1 MSEDKFTLL
10 IVDDEPNVIKSV
22 KRLLFETDYKILSA
36 ESGEKG
42 LTMFE
47 GNEIDLVISDYRMPG
62 MNGVEFLRRVRELYP
77 DTIRLILSGYADVAA
92 VVEAINDGQVY
103 KFISKPWN
111 DQELLTTIMRALDQ
125 HRLKNENKRLTEEL
139 RDRNAELEELT
150 RSLEEKVF
158 DRTRDLEIRN
168 RALHIAHKLM
178 DHLPVGVLG
187 LNSDM
192 SIAYINKVARDKMS
206 DLVISPGQSA
216 NGVVCDELLKAV
228 SEALESGNSA
238 MIKGCHSLGVQVIVS
253 PLPDKAGAVCV
264 ILADQND
271 SSGVSDHAGTE
282 QSDSTHH
289 EVHSQA

>member
-1 MSEDKFTLL
+1 MSEASFTLL

-22 KRLLFETDYKILSA
+22 KRLLFETDYKILTA

-62 MNGVEFLRRVRELYP
+62 MNGVEFLREVRERYP

-125 HRLKNENKRLTEEL
+125 HHLERENRRLTEEL

-150 RSLEEKVF
+150 RSLEEKVLQ
-158 DRTRDLEIRN
+158 RTRDLEIRN
-168 RALHIAHKLM
+168 RALNVAHKLM
-178 DHLPVGVLG
+178 DHLPIGVIG
-187 LNSDM
+187 LNTDM
-192 SIAYINKVARDKMS
+192 SIAYINKSARDRLGE
-206 DLVISPGQSA
+206 LVISPGQNA
-216 NGVVCDELLKAV
+216 TNIICDDLLQMV
-228 SEALESGNSA
+228 QDALDSGKIKSV
-238 MIKGCHSLGVQVIVS
+238 KGCPNLGADIIVS
-253 PLPDKAGAVCV
+253 PLPEKAGAVCV
-264 ILADQND
+264 IISDKDNAATCSEHD
-271 SSGVSDHAGTE
+271 SNQQSGTVENAE
-282 QSDSTHH
+282 NAQS
-289 EVHSQA
+289 